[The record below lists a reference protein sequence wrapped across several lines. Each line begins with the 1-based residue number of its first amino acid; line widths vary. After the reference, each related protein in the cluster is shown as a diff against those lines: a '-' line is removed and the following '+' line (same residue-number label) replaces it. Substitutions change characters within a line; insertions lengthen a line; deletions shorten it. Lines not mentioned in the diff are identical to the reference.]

1 MADKAGTGWEKM
13 KGSGRIRK
21 AKTRDGYATLS
32 KGDTKG
38 LLAKFEK
45 FASLQDAVAPSPS
58 PSSPSSPS
66 PSSALIA
73 AATKK
78 EEQSSNGASTD
89 AARLLALSTL
99 LETQP
104 AKRASLVEVD
114 QALSVILFHL
124 QNVVVVPGAD
134 NDTGDNE
141 SGDILV
147 HDDDAW
153 KIKSVE
159 GGLQVYE
166 FLGFR
171 EEPDQ
176 PNLLLCLRDRNRLT
190 AELLALTVTKLQE
203 LQQYFSETLGCLPY
217 LDLQLGGKREKA
229 PASSPSLRFPTAVA
243 EMKGRRRTMEDYVMV
258 WGNFRGRGEEDY
270 FSLFDGH
277 GGSDASLFA
286 CENLHFQIWKHM
298 NQKRIADNADPANNT
313 EDIKKILTAAFLETH
328 DLMRRNKEL
337 NGKKIKGGTTVVTAL
352 IINSLLYVAHVG
364 DSRAVLYAIEERE
377 ESWKR
382 RTATNEG
389 VARGALIGRRNA
401 ESLAP
406 IGTDNNDGDGDGG
419 EGKGS
424 DEGEE
429 DSGEESREVA
439 LQPKTRKVIAART
452 MALTTDHKPNDER
465 EKKRIEE
472 LGGLVIYSKM
482 DGVPRLNGTIAVSRS
497 LGDLHDPNVD
507 GYMSQEPDINVVDL
521 AEVGQSSEAKT
532 VKSLILVLACDG
544 LWDKL
549 SNEEVGEIVKTQV
562 CAEADLY
569 HMAETLMKTSYDKG
583 STDNISVM
591 VVDLSSSLSP
601 ALN

>member
-1 MADKAGTGWEKM
+1 MTDKAGTGWEKM
-13 KGSGRIRK
+13 RGSGRIRK

-58 PSSPSSPS
+58 PSSPS

-78 EEQSSNGASTD
+78 EESSNGASTD
-89 AARLLALSTL
+89 ASRLLALSTL

-104 AKRASLVEVD
+104 SKRASLVEVD

-229 PASSPSLRFPTAVA
+229 PASSPSLRFPAAVA

-313 EDIKKILTAAFLETH
+313 EDIKQILTAAFLETH

-406 IGTDNNDGDGDGG
+406 IGTDNNNDDDGD

-424 DEGEE
+424 DERGLDEGEE
-429 DSGEESREVA
+429 DSGEESREVT

-472 LGGLVIYSKM
+472 LGGLVIHSKM

-521 AEVGQSSEAKT
+521 AEVGQSSEAKA

-569 HMAETLMKTSYDKG
+569 HTAETLMKTSYDKG

-601 ALN
+601 IML